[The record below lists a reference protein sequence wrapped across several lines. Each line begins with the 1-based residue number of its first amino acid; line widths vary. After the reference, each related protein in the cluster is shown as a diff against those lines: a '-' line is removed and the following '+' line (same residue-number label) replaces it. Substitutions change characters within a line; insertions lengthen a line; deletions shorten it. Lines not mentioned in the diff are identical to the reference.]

1 MRSDLPLFPDSASAL
16 SPQVDALF
24 IVWSVISVFFTV
36 LIATLIVFFM
46 VRYRRRSADEVGQE
60 EKPALW
66 LEITWSAIP
75 LGIALTMFA
84 WGARVFF
91 NIYRPPADA
100 VEYTMVGK
108 QWMWKFQHPDGHRE
122 INTLHIPAGRAI
134 RLKLTSEDVIH
145 SFYAPAFRVK
155 QDALPGRYTEIWF
168 KATKPGTYHLFCA
181 EYCGAEHSKMG
192 GWIYVME
199 PREYEAWLAGGPA
212 GKSVVASGAELFNQ
226 LACQTC
232 HRATPTR
239 PQRGP
244 HLEGLF
250 GHQVRLANG
259 ENVTADD
266 NYIRESILNPT
277 AKVVAGYDPIMP
289 TYQGQVSEEQLL
301 QLISYVKSLA
311 GSSDQ
316 STGGTEAGGGT
327 GASGGTAPRGT
338 KP

>member
-1 MRSDLPLFPDSASAL
+1 MKSQLPLFPDSASSM

-24 IVWSVISVFFTV
+24 LTWAAIALFFTV
-36 LIATLIVFFM
+36 LIAVLILVFM
-46 VRYRRRSADEVGQE
+46 VRYRRRAVDEVGQE

-75 LGIALTMFA
+75 LVIAMGMFF
-84 WGARVFF
+84 WGTRIFF
-91 NIYRPPADA
+91 EIYRPPADA

-145 SFYAPAFRVK
+145 SFFAPAFRIK

-168 KATKPGTYHLFCA
+168 RPTRPGKYHLFCA
-181 EYCGAEHSKMG
+181 EYCGSEHSKMG

-199 PREYEAWLAGGPA
+199 PRAYEEWLAGGPA

-232 HRATPTR
+232 HRSTPDR

-250 GHQVRLANG
+250 GSQVRLANG
-259 ENVTADD
+259 ETLTADD
-266 NYIRESILNPT
+266 DYLRESILNPT
-277 AKVVAGYDPIMP
+277 AKVVAGYNPIMP
-289 TYQGQVSEEQLL
+289 TYQGQVSEEQIL

-311 GSSDQ
+311 KES
-316 STGGTEAGGGT
+316 GTEAGGGT
-327 GASGGTAPRGT
+327 ARQDS